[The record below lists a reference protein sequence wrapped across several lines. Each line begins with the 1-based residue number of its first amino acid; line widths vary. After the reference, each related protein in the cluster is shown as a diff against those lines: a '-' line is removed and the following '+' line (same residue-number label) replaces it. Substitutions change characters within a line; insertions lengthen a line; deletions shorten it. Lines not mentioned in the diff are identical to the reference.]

1 MEVKD
6 MLSVSS
12 LIEFLIDLLRDH
24 AAQEEFANDPQGM
37 LARHGLDSLTAQ
49 DVRDITPM
57 LADHEGVTVKHG
69 GSHSVLHHA
78 GYHHDDPVRA
88 ISQITNHYEVK
99 NVEVYEPHEY
109 NLTYVDHRT
118 YIDDR
123 DTNVNV
129 DDRDTT
135 NIHAGGDVNVEN
147 SFNQDNDVNVI
158 KDSYNQDND
167 GVDNKG
173 GTIDHSPVAGDDIKD
188 SLNTHKDT
196 TATTINDSGN
206 HVEHNSSTDVHT
218 ESDEEASH
226 VAPLHETSLSEE
238 PLHHEESLPEDPHP
252 GESDAVHDDT
262 IHDDLPHDDLAAA
275 AAG

>member
-1 MEVKD
+1 

-12 LIEFLIDLLRDH
+12 LIEFLIDLLRDQ

-37 LARHGLDSLTAQ
+37 LARNGLDALTAQ

-57 LADHEGVTVKHG
+57 LADHEGVTVRHG
-69 GSHSVLHHA
+69 GSQPVLHTA

-99 NVEVYEPHEY
+99 NVVVNEPHEY
-109 NLTYVDHRT
+109 NLTYVDDRT

-135 NIHAGGDVNVEN
+135 NIHAGGDVNVN
-147 SFNQDNDVNVI
+147 DSFNQDNDVNVI

-188 SLNTHKDT
+188 SLNTDKDT
-196 TATTINDSGN
+196 TVTTIDDSGN
-206 HVEHNSSTDVHT
+206 HAEHNQTTDINT
-218 ESDEEASH
+218 DSDHGTPHLVPLDET
-226 VAPLHETSLSEE
+226 APSEE
-238 PLHHEESLPEDPHP
+238 PLPHEDPLPEDTHP
-252 GESDAVHDDT
+252 EEVDAADDDPAHDHLT
-262 IHDDLPHDDLAAA
+262 AA